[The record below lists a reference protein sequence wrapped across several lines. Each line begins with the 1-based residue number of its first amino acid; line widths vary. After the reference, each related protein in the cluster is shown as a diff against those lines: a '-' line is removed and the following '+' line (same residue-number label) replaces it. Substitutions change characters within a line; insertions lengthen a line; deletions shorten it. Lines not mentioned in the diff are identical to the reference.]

1 MAKVSIHEVRR
12 LVLPLETVVDAVQ
25 QLDRDRA
32 GALSVGTIIEAQ
44 VESEPEPGLVL
55 WVRSPGS
62 GAVESRKLA
71 LPMIAAAIINYCWQ
85 SRIPLPRQGTKTLEI
100 VPEGFAFTI
109 ETTLQVP
116 RRHDALPVRPARK
129 AEAVAAPAAA
139 SLTT

>member
-12 LVLPLETVVDAVQ
+12 LVLPLETVIDAVQ